1 MVITEKEKRLIIII
15 GADCDPD
22 KVRVRGKNLR
32 TYHGF
37 YDWRGI
43 REGIPEI
50 KKRLSYIQNLF
61 DSPFKLTWCVRSDLQ
76 IKEIYGNAGWCLRE
90 FSSFW
95 KELEKGGDE
104 IGWHLHLWRWNPRY
118 EIWYQ
123 EIQDNEWIEECILQ
137 GFTGF
142 RDEWGRPPSS
152 IRMGWVFHSNFTMEK
167 ISALNIK
174 VDFSAVSD
182 LTKAIVSKGA
192 TRNIYDYGDW
202 KGSPLHPYHPSHLD
216 YRVPSRGQ
224 NLPIWEI
231 PSMSLSSRFLMW
243 PYNFKALISGKNNIL
258 LKPIF
263 PATITL
269 APLLFERALLHWLSI
284 NKLEKI
290 IFLATYFHPD
300 ELLSLRKE
308 FFIKNLSCIQKL
320 ARFHKMNVHFA
331 TASETVDILDKLA
344 ED

>member
-1 MVITEKEKRLIIII
+1 MVITEKEKRLIVII

-37 YDWRGI
+37 YGWRGI

-123 EIQDNEWIEECILQ
+123 EIQDEEWIKGCILE
-137 GFTGF
+137 GF
-142 RDEWGRPPSS
+142 RAFKEEWGKPPSS
-152 IRMGWVFHSNFTMEK
+152 VRMGWIFHNNLTMEE
-167 ISALNIK
+167 ISTLGLR
-174 VDFSAVSD
+174 VDFSAIPGLNKIRV
-182 LTKAIVSKGA
+182 KQKYIH
-192 TRNIYDYGDW
+192 DYADW
-202 KGSPLHPYHPSHLD
+202 RRTPTYPYHPSSLD
-216 YRVPSRGQ
+216 YRIPLRRKS
-224 NLPIWEI
+224 LPIWEI
-231 PSMSLSSRFLMW
+231 PCLPLCSNCLMW
-243 PYNFKALISGKNNIL
+243 PYNFEALMSGKNSIL
-258 LKPIF
+258 ITPIF
-263 PATITL
+263 PATITTF
-269 APLLFERALLHWLSI
+269 PFLFKRALRRWLKVNEFRRI
-284 NKLEKI
+284 T
-290 IFLATYFHPD
+290 FLATYFHPD
-300 ELLSLRKE
+300 ELLSSKRE
-308 FFIKNLSCIQKL
+308 FFIKNLLCIQKM
-320 ARFHKMNVHFA
+320 ARFHKREVHFL
-331 TASETVDILDKLA
+331 TASQSLDILDNLTE